1 MKEDEKNKHN
11 AVLSQDELRK
21 MRRLSLLKL
30 GAMGIFAAIIVIFG
44 SIAWFT
50 MNKEN
55 SASGMGVRVKAGS
68 YELRFSGNNVG
79 ALSYTA
85 GTPVNG
91 VTPYTSTDIYGKV
104 TPTTDPA
111 YTLPNGVQ
119 NVQGYYDTGG
129 DGNSIILRLTDA

>member
-55 SASGMGVRVKAGS
+55 SASGMGVRVKA
-68 YELRFSGNNVG
+68 
-79 ALSYTA
+79 
-85 GTPVNG
+85 TPHSCKI
-91 VTPYTSTDIYGKV
+91 PEKV
-104 TPTTDPA
+104 
-111 YTLPNGVQ
+111 V
-119 NVQGYYDTGG
+119 
-129 DGNSIILRLTDA
+129 